1 MTYHIS
7 QISGARSGEIPRQI
21 EGDAP
26 EGVPG
31 GVSSGPGGVDSGG
44 ALDEMTL
51 APLAS
56 SAQRGARAPA
66 APAAPAAPPGASV
79 HAEAEVDA
87 LSLDELRSLI
97 AKAGLPL

>member
-1 MTYHIS
+1 
-7 QISGARSGEIPRQI
+7 
-21 EGDAP
+21 
-26 EGVPG
+26 
-31 GVSSGPGGVDSGG
+31 
-44 ALDEMTL
+44 MTL

-56 SAQRGARAPA
+56 SAEQGTH

-87 LSLDELRSLI
+87 LSLAELRSLI

>member
-7 QISGARSGEIPRQI
+7 QISGARSGEISRQI

-31 GVSSGPGGVDSGG
+31 GVGSGPGRVDSG

-56 SAQRGARAPA
+56 SAERGARAPA
-66 APAAPAAPPGASV
+66 APAAPPGASI

>member
-7 QISGARSGEIPRQI
+7 QISGARSGEISRQI
-21 EGDAP
+21 EGGAP

-31 GVSSGPGGVDSGG
+31 GVSSGPGRVDSG

-56 SAQRGARAPA
+56 SAERGARAPA